1 MRRKLIWLA
10 TLIPAIY
17 YLLVFSAEG
26 VSGLGGDG
34 LNLKASLPYVARGMY
49 VVIVLAIGLG
59 VINLFAHHGKTM
71 LRRRKG
77 WEYSLVVFVSFF
89 VVAGA
94 LLWQYRLEAER
105 RRMNDAAEPA
115 HQQLEEARK
124 LDPEISV
131 AKVLPTL
138 SEKDRQAWSR
148 LQDYEDG
155 YHFEPGLFFVN
166 YVRRPL
172 ESTVM
177 ALLGF
182 YITYAAYRAFRIRS
196 AEATV
201 MMLSAAVVI
210 LGSDSFGGWLTGG
223 RLTAWA
229 DFDNRVLNS
238 GMQRGLL
245 LGIGVA
251 TIAACLRM
259 MLGLERTVQ
268 GSEQGEQ

>member
-1 MRRKLIWLA
+1 LIWLA
-10 TLIPAIY
+10 TLIPAVY
-17 YLLVFSAEG
+17 YLLLFSAEG
-26 VSGLGGDG
+26 VPALGKTGLD
-34 LNLKASLPYVARGMY
+34 LKSSLPYVARGMY

-77 WEYSLVVFVSFF
+77 WEYSVVVFVSFF
-89 VVAGA
+89 AVGGA
-94 LLWQYRLEAER
+94 FLWQYRVDAELR
-105 RRMNDAAEPA
+105 RVNDAAAPA
-115 HQQLEEARK
+115 LRHLEDVHAAS
-124 LDPEISV
+124 PEISS
-131 AKVLPTL
+131 AEAL
-138 SEKDRQAWSR
+138 SALTSNDRAAWRQLQA
-148 LQDYEDG
+148 YEDA
-155 YHFEPGLFFVN
+155 YRFQPRHFFVN

-172 ESTVM
+172 EATVM

-259 MLGLERTVQ
+259 MLGLERGVQ
-268 GSEQGEQ
+268 GSGQGEQ